1 MRKTNPSKTLIAGL
15 ALAGALCGL
24 LAGPA
29 SADVKDVY
37 KTNCKKCHG
46 WDGKG
51 DTPQGRKE
59 KAQDW
64 TGADFQKKV
73 TDAEIVKTIRE
84 GKTESD
90 GRKMKGLKDKVS
102 EADAKEL
109 VKIVRAFGKSP
120 GPFPDEK

>member
-1 MRKTNPSKTLIAGL
+1 MKQTKGKKWLTGL
-15 ALAGALCGL
+15 AITGALAGF
-24 LAGPA
+24 LAAPV
-29 SADVKDVY
+29 SADIKDVY

-59 KAQDW
+59 KAQNW
-64 TGADFQKKV
+64 TDADFQKKV
-73 TDAEIVKTIRE
+73 KDSEIVDAILN
-84 GKTESD
+84 GKKEAD
-90 GRKMKGLKDKVS
+90 GRQMKGLKDKVS

-109 VKIVRAFGKSP
+109 VKIVRAFAKSP